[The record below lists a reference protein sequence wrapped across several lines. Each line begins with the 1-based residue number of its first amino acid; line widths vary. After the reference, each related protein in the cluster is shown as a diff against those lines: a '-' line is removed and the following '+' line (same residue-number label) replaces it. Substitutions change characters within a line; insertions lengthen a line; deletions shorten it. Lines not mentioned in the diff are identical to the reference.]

1 MKLYQVKHDNCE
13 QYEDNYSYKEDKV
26 YTNKDNLI
34 KRIKAEGYEEK
45 RSGYLQ
51 DGYTYY
57 YKDNIEDVPLFREDM
72 ITIHELEVVNNTL
85 KERG

>member
-1 MKLYQVKHDNCE
+1 MKLYQVEHDNCE
-13 QYEDNYSYKEDKV
+13 EYEDNYSYREDTV
-26 YTNKDNLI
+26 YTNEENLI

-51 DGYTYY
+51 DEYTYY

-72 ITIHELEVVNNTL
+72 ITIHEVTL
-85 KERG
+85 KEN

>member
-1 MKLYQVKHDNCE
+1 MKLYQVEHDNCE
-13 QYEDNYSYKEDKV
+13 PYEYKYSYREDTVYINKE
-26 YTNKDNLI
+26 NLI

-51 DGYTYY
+51 DGDTYY

-72 ITIHELEVVNNTL
+72 ITIHEIYL
-85 KERG
+85 KEN

>member
-1 MKLYQVKHDNCE
+1 MKLYQVEHDNCE
-13 QYEDNYSYKEDKV
+13 PYEDNHSYREDKV
-26 YTNKDNLI
+26 YTNKENLI

-45 RSGYLQ
+45 RNGYLQ

-72 ITIHELEVVNNTL
+72 ITIHELEVISNTL
-85 KERG
+85 EEE

>member
-1 MKLYQVKHDNCE
+1 MKLYQVEHDNCE
-13 QYEDNYSYKEDKV
+13 QYEDNYSYREDTV
-26 YTNKDNLI
+26 YTNKENLI

-51 DGYTYY
+51 DGDTYY

-72 ITIHELEVVNNTL
+72 ITIHEITL
-85 KERG
+85 KENFNSTY